1 MQLVSAESIGKNKF
15 LLGTQSLLS
24 WVETERY
31 IRQNAW
37 PGGIPTEGT
46 WTTDPLIM
54 SWEYEP
60 IHHTDHTKL
69 KRTDNIKDIIIIHCD
84 KSTLSL
90 PVPLEFHGIL
100 KEHTQNG
107 LRVLAIAWKP
117 LDTSFS
123 YENAEKIDRWRN
135 YQCTFIIIVKSIYSC
150 KKMDIWNTERIYS
163 AHKVY
168 LSGLHV

>member
-1 MQLVSAESIGKNKF
+1 MGR
-15 LLGTQSLLS
+15 
-24 WVETERY
+24 ERY
-31 IRQNAW
+31 IEQNTLS
-37 PGGIPTEGT
+37 GGKRTEQT
-46 WTTDPLIM
+46 RTTDPLIM

-69 KRTDNIKDIIIIHCD
+69 NYSAWNWWWRYNNLYRLLFIIHCD

-123 YENAEKIDRWRN
+123 YENAEKIDRWRT

-163 AHKVY
+163 AHKIY